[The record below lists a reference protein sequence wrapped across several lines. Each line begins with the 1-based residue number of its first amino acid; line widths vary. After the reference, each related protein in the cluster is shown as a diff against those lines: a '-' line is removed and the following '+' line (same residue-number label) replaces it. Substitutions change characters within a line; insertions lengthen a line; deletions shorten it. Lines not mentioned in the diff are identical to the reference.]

1 MEAGERFAVGDDNAV
16 IAKELRVHVRSVQ
29 RWRAAWSKDGL
40 AALASKGPPSHPQ
53 LSAEQFAVLE
63 AELERGSV
71 AHGWPDQTWTLSRIK
86 TVIGRRFHKSYT
98 VQGVYYLL
106 VRNGWSHQ
114 VPARR
119 AVERDEAAI
128 AGWVKDTWPSVETLG
143 RRWRPGLCS
152 RTRPGSL

>member
-1 MEAGERFAVGDDNAV
+1 MKASERFAAGDDTAV
-16 IAKELRVHVRSVQ
+16 VAKELRVHVRSVQ
-29 RWRAAWSKDGL
+29 RWRVAWAKGGL

-53 LSAEQFAVLE
+53 LSAEQFVVLE
-63 AELERGSV
+63 AELERGPV
-71 AHGWPDQTWTLSRIK
+71 AYGWPDQTWTLSRIK

-119 AVERDEAAI
+119 AVERDEAGI
-128 AGWVKDTWPSVETLG
+128 AGWVKDTWPHVEAPG
-143 RRWRPGLCS
+143 RRWEPSSCS
-152 RTRPGSL
+152 RTRPDSP